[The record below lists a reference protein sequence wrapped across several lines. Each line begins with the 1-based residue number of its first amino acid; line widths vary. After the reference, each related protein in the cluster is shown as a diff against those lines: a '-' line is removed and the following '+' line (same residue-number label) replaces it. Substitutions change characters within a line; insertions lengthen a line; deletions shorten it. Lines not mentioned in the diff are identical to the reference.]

1 MGEWR
6 RGGVG
11 KWGVAKGGGKKNGR
25 AKKTG
30 VARDLCHPH
39 KYTSVYVYDRERGRR
54 KRDRRREGVI

>member
-39 KYTSVYVYDRERGRR
+39 NYASVLNHSFQIFLVHESIIIL
-54 KRDRRREGVI
+54 K